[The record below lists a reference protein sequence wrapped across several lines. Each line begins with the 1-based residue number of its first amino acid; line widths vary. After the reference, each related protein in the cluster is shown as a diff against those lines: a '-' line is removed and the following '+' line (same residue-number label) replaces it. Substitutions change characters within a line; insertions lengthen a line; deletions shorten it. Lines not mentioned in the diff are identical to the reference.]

1 MGVYLAINGLAI
13 MRKISQRLSTR
24 QFRIAISLLIS
35 IFSLYLALRNVD
47 IQEVRYAIS
56 ESRWGFIALAFLFVI
71 INNLIKSERWQILLT
86 TAVRTIRFSKT
97 FMVFMIGQMFNNL
110 LPARFGELSR
120 IMLMG
125 GKELRYSF
133 VVGTLMVE
141 KSLDVI
147 SYSLIILVTVLLIPI
162 PEWLNEP
169 VYMVLALSLFV
180 LIALLIVIY
189 YRDDLL
195 QILKKLEGRFSMN
208 LQSKINN
215 FILTGMDSMEV
226 FNNRGEVLR
235 LAFLTAAIWGTALMI
250 NQLVISALGLQLPIT
265 ASLLVLVALIIGISI
280 PSLPGKIGIFEY
292 SCVLSLSLFDVSA
305 SVAFSYGIL
314 LHIIVFSPPIIVG
327 LISLW
332 VLGLDQKIPD
342 LDDNPSQD
350 GNP

>member
-13 MRKISQRLSTR
+13 MKKISQRLSTR
-24 QFRIAISLLIS
+24 QSRIAISLLIS